1 MASANRLLHLE
12 HQFGKRFREA
22 LIQRYKRLP
31 SAAFVA
37 IHFNRQLG
45 NSKPVSNESVRRW
58 MRGET
63 MPRHE
68 HLAVLV
74 EWLNIDTC
82 GYFNSLYTQ
91 SQPPLSDVQNGSNIA
106 AEVLKLAQ
114 LLYDLPP
121 NIRKELTQKIPIAAI
136 L

>member
-1 MASANRLLHLE
+1 MASANRLLYLE
-12 HQFGKRFREA
+12 HQFGKKLREA

-68 HLAVLV
+68 HIGVLV
-74 EWLNIDTC
+74 EWLKIDTC
-82 GYFNSLYTQ
+82 GYFNSLDMQ
-91 SQPPLSDVQNGSNIA
+91 LQPPRSNVQKGSNIA

-114 LLYDLPP
+114 RLYELPP
-121 NIRKELTQKIPIAAI
+121 SIRKELTQNIPTAEI

>member
-1 MASANRLLHLE
+1 
-12 HQFGKRFREA
+12 
-22 LIQRYKRLP
+22 
-31 SAAFVA
+31 
-37 IHFNRQLG
+37 
-45 NSKPVSNESVRRW
+45 
-58 MRGET
+58 

-74 EWLNIDTC
+74 EWLKIDTC
-82 GYFNSLYTQ
+82 GYFNSLDTQ

>member
-1 MASANRLLHLE
+1 MASADRLLYLG
-12 HQFGKRFREA
+12 HQFGKRLRDA

-37 IHFNRQLG
+37 IHFNRKLG

-68 HLAVLV
+68 HMAVLV

-82 GYFNSLYTQ
+82 RYFNSLITQ
-91 SQPPLSDVQNGSNIA
+91 SQPPLSDAQKSSDIA

-114 LLYDLPP
+114 LLCDLPP
-121 NIRKELTQKIPIAAI
+121 NIRKELTQNIPIAAI